1 MITVIASNSGGVGKS
16 TLSQHLAYYLATQKK
31 AGKVGLVDADLNG
44 TSLAWAA
51 RADEP
56 LPFDVALP
64 DDIDPTAYAH
74 LIVDTAASPGS
85 EDLAELMSG
94 ADHLV
99 IPTTPSPF
107 DINPAIA
114 TATSIGISPDRYS
127 LLLTLCP
134 PSPSHIG
141 GTALQTLVDAGLP
154 VIDGWVTR
162 RGCYWDAAVE
172 GVTVWQLKGA
182 APKKA
187 AAELD
192 RVFRALM
199 ARVKT
204 NGK

>member
-1 MITVIASNSGGVGKS
+1 MIIVMASNSGGVGKS
-16 TLSQHLAYYLATQKK
+16 TLSQHLAYFLATQKK

-51 RADEP
+51 RSDEP

-64 DDIDPTAYAH
+64 DDIDPKDYTH

-94 ADHLV
+94 ADHLA

-107 DINPAIA
+107 DINPAIT

-134 PSPSHIG
+134 PSPSHIA
-141 GTALQTLVDAGLP
+141 GTAHETLIEAGLP
-154 VIDGWVTR
+154 VIEGWVTR

-172 GVTVWQLKGA
+172 GLTVWQLKGA
-182 APKKA
+182 AHKKA

-192 RVFRALM
+192 RVFRALV
-199 ARVKT
+199 ARI
-204 NGK
+204 NPHGK